1 MRQGATTW
9 GYTQE
14 EALANIEEVV
24 KMVLESM
31 IEHDEPLP
39 EGPTD
44 EMQVT
49 VTEDDLRRLKLI
61 R

>member
-1 MRQGATTW
+1 MRQGAATW

-49 VTEDDLRRLKLI
+49 VTEDDLRRQKLI